1 MAESIYDIY
10 NKAIK
15 EQQQL
20 ATPTA
25 PLSVLDEIQAY
36 RNQLA
41 SIRQAEEQKK
51 VQQMSFGKRALQT
64 AGDVFGTVGK
74 GIAKG
79 VEGIADAGR
88 LLRANIT
95 DVDDIRAN
103 MKRKIAYDTTEN
115 SEYTQWLNRNTQGS
129 YLNDTWL
136 EGAIQSVGEMLPS
149 VALNAIPVA
158 GQALS
163 TASFVTSA
171 MGRGAEQALQEGA
184 TLEQATKYG
193 VVSGTVEGIIEMAS
207 GGVAGVG
214 SGWLSKAFPKVAGKV
229 STKLMTKPV
238 TRVAMSMIG
247 EGFEE
252 VASELARPY
261 MERIYKS
268 KENIDPVT
276 MENILQTFTIGAL
289 ASGIMQGGMVAV
301 TGRTNFR
308 ASLIEE
314 QIQNINEKIT
324 QETEKGTITP
334 EKSKAYAEQ
343 QEALLG
349 QLEETL
355 GATVVVKDTAQQQ
368 TTPTEVKQE
377 EEPKEILSTKSNTGE
392 VYRQGDY
399 VYKNSFRG
407 NEKTLEG
414 EVYSALKNNDNVLS
428 GEEITINGKQMIK
441 TPYVENVISIDT
453 IPLDD
458 RKNYGEIFSR
468 DDINNIV
475 NAINELSLLGYDYS
489 DALQFAYQDGKFKLF
504 DFSNVTKK
512 TIDEATK
519 NNYMYLYNFLKA
531 FGLDNYA
538 NKIGKGMRIRNLLQ
552 TYSRESVESGKAFVL
567 KENERN
573 VLKKLYRF
581 NASPNN
587 VYVTYNARTI
597 PNVAQTDIL
606 ENGYKYVYTEKPLS
620 KQFIKEWELETLFET
635 NQQQPIQPTTQTEQ
649 AQQETTTSVPQ
660 ATESIISQETKTQ
673 TLTEG
678 KKDTKQTK
686 QTKKSTTQKQTQAK
700 VEAPTEIKVVESL
713 DDKLELIQDTDGK
726 FNIRITGTDIRLTPK
741 NNNENFM
748 RGVYQQF
755 KKEGTID
762 KIIESAT
769 RRTQSQTKEQESVK
783 DDTKPKSKSSDSKT
797 TKRATS
803 KDTTRTSATV
813 EQDVTTKQET
823 KQAEEVKQE
832 TEQEQPQVKRTG
844 KEIFAEAK
852 TNKKIIYVE
861 KSRYDQTVY
870 EVINPDAVP
879 QELQPLVEKAKQY
892 NTGLMFFYEEAQNG
906 VITEGLFN
914 YKERAI
920 MINLAS
926 ETPYE
931 IILTHEIGHR
941 QVATN
946 RIKFNEMYQRFTQLS
961 TNTKAKINELFGVY
975 KDFYEEN
982 AEFFGNRQLNEE
994 ALFEEFLCN
1003 LGAGQIDLDALGIE
1017 ASELTTLKDFDTE
1030 FKAEYLG
1037 KALQMDDTKNVLE
1050 IEKKLKTMPKYS
1062 LRKQTVENPPVA
1074 ESSTRGKVMVGNIK
1088 QKSTFGDT
1096 LTWVRR
1102 AFTNSMVDVENFFKR
1117 NGVANGEALTNKA
1130 RAARNVG
1137 ANMITNGIIEVEME
1151 KGKITKITRK
1161 APALAEVFGFLNNKS
1176 DNYKEA
1182 YFDYLLHR
1190 HNISRMDLPFETK
1203 ANAEQIAI
1211 LTEARNKNEIS
1222 QKLYDTLTNSNITT
1236 SHSKVRD
1243 MIYEHEGKMT
1253 QTTLDTI
1260 LDLMGDQKPVF
1271 GKNVT
1276 AQDSEAQVK
1285 KYEQTN
1291 PEFKA
1296 QAEKVY
1302 QYNNALLDEQV
1313 KAGLITQETADYFR
1327 RTYPN
1332 YVPTHRFPKGASRS
1346 GLSVNTVQTGIN
1358 TATGSERVIIDIS
1371 EQMFNQTM
1379 KVSQAIAMND
1389 MLKELGNN
1397 ADGIDVQL
1405 YSEER
1410 ITDASQI
1417 DTEDVGKRNKFSYF
1431 DIDVDKNGKRVVKK
1445 KSILVSDGMAD
1456 SIRSALPQTN
1466 NETTSKGIKYLRKA
1480 NVSFKKLTTSLNP
1493 FFSFFRNPLR
1503 DMQNALIYTKYG
1515 IKTFAKNYGRA
1526 IREIRSNGAYYQA
1539 YLANGG
1545 EFSSFYNFE
1554 ESIKVE
1560 TKRKGVGKA
1569 LNKLEEWSNIIE
1581 QYPRLAEF
1589 ISSIEA
1595 GNSMEQ
1601 ALLDSADITVNFGR
1615 SGIITKWANG
1625 TFMPYFNARMQ
1636 GALKFTRNF
1645 EGIMTRQGQKQLAFV
1660 LAKMVLLGIG
1670 TSLLNDFM
1678 YGDDEEYKEMRVDDK
1693 SNNFLFKIGG
1703 KWIKI
1708 PRSEVTTSL
1717 ASVFNR
1723 SKEAR
1728 EGDEQAF
1735 KGFTK
1740 DVWNSFSPVQNMRTI
1755 FSPIIDA
1762 KTNTTWY
1769 GGKIEGAKFDNVR
1782 PRDRYDESTSSIAK
1796 FIGQALNVSPKKVHY
1811 VLDQYSGILGDLILP
1826 ATSQKYS
1833 TSVIGKNLT
1842 VDPTTSNKY
1851 SQRFYNAL
1859 EKAQYDKS
1867 SGDML
1872 AKGKV
1877 RYLNKAQDALRELY
1891 NAQREVNNNAEL
1903 SNKEKKE
1910 QYEILQVM
1918 INNVQKNAVESL
1930 KRFSDVLSNFA
1941 LTDDSF
1947 EEDYREATRIT
1958 FGAETAL
1965 MNYDKRIY
1973 EKAKALYEQGVPYD
1987 IYYCV
1992 YFDTKEFEGD
2002 FDYNGNYIKGS
2013 KQIMVWNYIN
2023 RLNIPKAQKILLYE
2037 ALGYTYSTKTS
2048 NATNDKNP
2056 FKAYGS

>member
-1 MAESIYDIY
+1 
-10 NKAIK
+10 
-15 EQQQL
+15 
-20 ATPTA
+20 
-25 PLSVLDEIQAY
+25 
-36 RNQLA
+36 
-41 SIRQAEEQKK
+41 
-51 VQQMSFGKRALQT
+51 
-64 AGDVFGTVGK
+64 
-74 GIAKG
+74 
-79 VEGIADAGR
+79 
-88 LLRANIT
+88 
-95 DVDDIRAN
+95 
-103 MKRKIAYDTTEN
+103 
-115 SEYTQWLNRNTQGS
+115 
-129 YLNDTWL
+129 
-136 EGAIQSVGEMLPS
+136 
-149 VALNAIPVA
+149 
-158 GQALS
+158 
-163 TASFVTSA
+163 
-171 MGRGAEQALQEGA
+171 
-184 TLEQATKYG
+184 
-193 VVSGTVEGIIEMAS
+193 
-207 GGVAGVG
+207 
-214 SGWLSKAFPKVAGKV
+214 
-229 STKLMTKPV
+229 
-238 TRVAMSMIG
+238 
-247 EGFEE
+247 
-252 VASELARPY
+252 
-261 MERIYKS
+261 
-268 KENIDPVT
+268 
-276 MENILQTFTIGAL
+276 
-289 ASGIMQGGMVAV
+289 
-301 TGRTNFR
+301 
-308 ASLIEE
+308 
-314 QIQNINEKIT
+314 
-324 QETEKGTITP
+324 
-334 EKSKAYAEQ
+334 
-343 QEALLG
+343 
-349 QLEETL
+349 
-355 GATVVVKDTAQQQ
+355 
-368 TTPTEVKQE
+368 
-377 EEPKEILSTKSNTGE
+377 
-392 VYRQGDY
+392 
-399 VYKNSFRG
+399 
-407 NEKTLEG
+407 
-414 EVYSALKNNDNVLS
+414 
-428 GEEITINGKQMIK
+428 
-441 TPYVENVISIDT
+441 
-453 IPLDD
+453 
-458 RKNYGEIFSR
+458 
-468 DDINNIV
+468 
-475 NAINELSLLGYDYS
+475 
-489 DALQFAYQDGKFKLF
+489 
-504 DFSNVTKK
+504 
-512 TIDEATK
+512 
-519 NNYMYLYNFLKA
+519 
-531 FGLDNYA
+531 
-538 NKIGKGMRIRNLLQ
+538 
-552 TYSRESVESGKAFVL
+552 
-567 KENERN
+567 
-573 VLKKLYRF
+573 
-581 NASPNN
+581 
-587 VYVTYNARTI
+587 
-597 PNVAQTDIL
+597 
-606 ENGYKYVYTEKPLS
+606 
-620 KQFIKEWELETLFET
+620 
-635 NQQQPIQPTTQTEQ
+635 
-649 AQQETTTSVPQ
+649 
-660 ATESIISQETKTQ
+660 
-673 TLTEG
+673 
-678 KKDTKQTK
+678 
-686 QTKKSTTQKQTQAK
+686 
-700 VEAPTEIKVVESL
+700 
-713 DDKLELIQDTDGK
+713 
-726 FNIRITGTDIRLTPK
+726 
-741 NNNENFM
+741 
-748 RGVYQQF
+748 
-755 KKEGTID
+755 
-762 KIIESAT
+762 
-769 RRTQSQTKEQESVK
+769 
-783 DDTKPKSKSSDSKT
+783 
-797 TKRATS
+797 
-803 KDTTRTSATV
+803 
-813 EQDVTTKQET
+813 
-823 KQAEEVKQE
+823 
-832 TEQEQPQVKRTG
+832 
-844 KEIFAEAK
+844 
-852 TNKKIIYVE
+852 
-861 KSRYDQTVY
+861 
-870 EVINPDAVP
+870 
-879 QELQPLVEKAKQY
+879 
-892 NTGLMFFYEEAQNG
+892 
-906 VITEGLFN
+906 
-914 YKERAI
+914 
-920 MINLAS
+920 
-926 ETPYE
+926 
-931 IILTHEIGHR
+931 
-941 QVATN
+941 
-946 RIKFNEMYQRFTQLS
+946 
-961 TNTKAKINELFGVY
+961 
-975 KDFYEEN
+975 
-982 AEFFGNRQLNEE
+982 
-994 ALFEEFLCN
+994 
-1003 LGAGQIDLDALGIE
+1003 
-1017 ASELTTLKDFDTE
+1017 
-1030 FKAEYLG
+1030 
-1037 KALQMDDTKNVLE
+1037 
-1050 IEKKLKTMPKYS
+1050 
-1062 LRKQTVENPPVA
+1062 
-1074 ESSTRGKVMVGNIK
+1074 
-1088 QKSTFGDT
+1088 
-1096 LTWVRR
+1096 
-1102 AFTNSMVDVENFFKR
+1102 MVDVENFFKR

-1137 ANMITNGIIEVEME
+1137 ANMITNGIIEVEIE

-1302 QYNNALLDEQV
+1302 QYNNALLEEQV
-1313 KAGLITQETADYFR
+1313 KAGLITRETADYFR

-1379 KVSQAIAMND
+1379 KVSQAFAMND

-1410 ITDASQI
+1410 VTDTSQI
-1417 DTEDVGKRNKFSYF
+1417 DTEDIGKRNKFSYF

-1466 NETTSKGIKYLRKA
+1466 NETASKGIKYLRKA

-1554 ESIKVE
+1554 ESVKVE
-1560 TKRKGVGKA
+1560 TKRKGIGKA

-1581 QYPRLAEF
+1581 QLPRLAEF

-1636 GALKFTRNF
+1636 GALKFTRSF

-1678 YGDDEEYKEMRVDDK
+1678 YGDDDEYKEMRVDDK

-1859 EKAQYDKS
+1859 EEAQYDKS

-1877 RYLNKAQDALRELY
+1877 RFLNKAQDTLRELY

-2056 FKAYGS
+2056 FKAYGR

>member
-51 VQQMSFGKRALQT
+51 VQQMGFLNRGLQSV
-64 AGDVFGTVGK
+64 GDVLGTLGK
-74 GIAKG
+74 GVAKG

-149 VALNAIPVA
+149 VALSAIPVA

-163 TASFVTSA
+163 TTSFVTSA
-171 MGRGAEQALQEGA
+171 TGRGAEQALQEGA

-238 TRVAMSMIG
+238 ARVAMSMIG

-261 MERIYKS
+261 MERINKS

-355 GATVVVKDTAQQQ
+355 GATVVVKDNSQQQAQTVENAPQTTQQVTQQEQITTETPQIETQAQQQ
-368 TTPTEVKQE
+368 TTHTEVKQE
-377 EEPKEILSTKSNTGE
+377 EVPKEILSTKSNTGE

-407 NEKTLEG
+407 NEKTLES
-414 EVYSALKNNDNVLS
+414 EVYSALKNNSNVLS
-428 GEEITINGKQMIK
+428 GEETTINGKQMIK

-453 IPLDD
+453 ISLDD

-489 DALQFAYQDGKFKLF
+489 DALQFAYHDGKFKLF
-504 DFSNVTKK
+504 DFSNVSKK
-512 TIDEATK
+512 TVVEATK
-519 NNYMYLYNFLKA
+519 NNYMYLYNFLKE

-552 TYSRESVESGKAFVL
+552 TYSRESVESGKALVL

-620 KQFIKEWELETLFET
+620 KQFIKEWELETLYET

-649 AQQETTTSVPQ
+649 AEQETTTSVPQ
-660 ATESIISQETKTQ
+660 ATESIINQETKTQ

-678 KKDTKQTK
+678 KK
-686 QTKKSTTQKQTQAK
+686 
-700 VEAPTEIKVVESL
+700 
-713 DDKLELIQDTDGK
+713 
-726 FNIRITGTDIRLTPK
+726 
-741 NNNENFM
+741 
-748 RGVYQQF
+748 
-755 KKEGTID
+755 EGTLD
-762 KIIESAT
+762 EIIENAT

-823 KQAEEVKQE
+823 RQAEEVKQE

-844 KEIFAEAK
+844 KEIFTEAK

-861 KSRYDQTVY
+861 KNRYNQTVY

-879 QELQPLVEKAKQY
+879 QELQLLVEKAKQY

-931 IILTHEIGHR
+931 ITLTHEIGHR

-1003 LGAGQIDLDALGIE
+1003 LGAGQVDLDALGIE

-1130 RAARNVG
+1130 RTARNVG

-1211 LTEARNKNEIS
+1211 LAEARNKNEIS
-1222 QKLYDTLTNSNITT
+1222 QKLYDTLTNSNVTT

-1243 MIYEHEGKMT
+1243 LIYEHEGKMT

-1276 AQDSEAQVK
+1276 AQDSEEQVK

-1358 TATGSERVIIDIS
+1358 TATGSERVIVDIS

-1379 KVSQAIAMND
+1379 KVSQAIAMNN
-1389 MLKELGNN
+1389 MLKELGKN

-1431 DIDVDKNGKRVVKK
+1431 DIVVDKNDQKVVKK

-1456 SIRSALPQTN
+1456 SIRSALPQIN

-1480 NVSFKKLTTSLNP
+1480 NTTFKKLTTSLNP

-1515 IKTFAKNYGRA
+1515 IETFAKNYGRA

-1636 GALKFTRNF
+1636 GALKFTRSF

-1678 YGDDEEYKEMRVDDK
+1678 YGDDDEYKEMRVDDK

-1703 KWIKI
+1703 KWVKI

-1723 SKEAR
+1723 SKEAQ

-1769 GGKIEGAKFDNVR
+1769 GGKIEGAKFDNIR

-1859 EKAQYDKS
+1859 EEAQYEKS

-1910 QYEILQVM
+1910 QYEVLQVM

-1965 MNYDKRIY
+1965 MNYDKRVY

>member
-1 MAESIYDIY
+1 MRTAEDIYDIY

-79 VEGIADAGR
+79 FEGILDAGAT
-88 LLRANIT
+88 LSANFSKDEEEKANLTRA
-95 DVDDIRAN
+95 IR
-103 MKRKIAYDTTEN
+103 KDQVGQSKIVQGMDSY
-115 SEYTQWLNRNTQGS
+115 LQGS

-149 VALNAIPVA
+149 VALNTIPVA

-184 TLEQATKYG
+184 TLEQATRYG

-238 TRVAMSMIG
+238 ARVAMSMIG

-252 VASELARPY
+252 VASEFARPY

-268 KENIDPVT
+268 KENIEPVT
-276 MENILQTFTIGAL
+276 MENILQSFTIGAL

-355 GATVVVKDTAQQQ
+355 GATVVVKDNSQQQ
-368 TTPTEVKQE
+368 AQT
-377 EEPKEILSTKSNTGE
+377 
-392 VYRQGDY
+392 
-399 VYKNSFRG
+399 
-407 NEKTLEG
+407 
-414 EVYSALKNNDNVLS
+414 
-428 GEEITINGKQMIK
+428 
-441 TPYVENVISIDT
+441 VENA
-453 IPLDD
+453 P
-458 RKNYGEIFSR
+458 
-468 DDINNIV
+468 
-475 NAINELSLLGYDYS
+475 
-489 DALQFAYQDGKFKLF
+489 Q
-504 DFSNVTKK
+504 
-512 TIDEATK
+512 
-519 NNYMYLYNFLKA
+519 
-531 FGLDNYA
+531 
-538 NKIGKGMRIRNLLQ
+538 
-552 TYSRESVESGKAFVL
+552 
-567 KENERN
+567 
-573 VLKKLYRF
+573 
-581 NASPNN
+581 
-587 VYVTYNARTI
+587 
-597 PNVAQTDIL
+597 
-606 ENGYKYVYTEKPLS
+606 
-620 KQFIKEWELETLFET
+620 
-635 NQQQPIQPTTQTEQ
+635 TTQQVTQQEQITTETQQIETQ

-660 ATESIISQETKTQ
+660 ATESIINQETKTQ

-726 FNIRITGTDIRLTPK
+726 FNIRITGTDIRIAPK
-741 NNNENFM
+741 NNGENFM

-755 KKEGTID
+755 KKEGVLD
-762 KIIESAT
+762 EIIENAT
-769 RRTQSQTKEQESVK
+769 RRTQSKTKEQESVK

-861 KSRYDQTVY
+861 KNRYNQTVY
-870 EVINPDAVP
+870 EVINPAAVP

-961 TNTKAKINELFGVY
+961 TKTKAKINELFGVY

-1003 LGAGQIDLDALGIE
+1003 LGAGQVDLDALGIE
-1017 ASELTTLKDFDTE
+1017 ASELTTLKDFGTE

-1037 KALQMDDTKNVLE
+1037 EALQMDDTKNVLE

-1130 RAARNVG
+1130 RTARNVG

-1332 YVPTHRFPKGASRS
+1332 YVPTHRFPKGTSRS

-1358 TATGSERVIIDIS
+1358 TATGSERVIVDIS

-1379 KVSQAIAMND
+1379 KVSQAIAMNN

-1410 ITDASQI
+1410 ITDVSQI

-1554 ESIKVE
+1554 ESVKVE

-1581 QYPRLAEF
+1581 QIPRLAEF

-1595 GNSMEQ
+1595 GNSIEQ

-1636 GALKFTRNF
+1636 GALKFTRSF

-1703 KWIKI
+1703 KWVKI

-1717 ASVFNR
+1717 ASAFNR
-1723 SKEAR
+1723 SKETR

-1833 TSVIGKNLT
+1833 TSIIGKNLT

-1859 EKAQYDKS
+1859 EEAQYDKS

-1910 QYEILQVM
+1910 QYEVLQVM

>member
-1 MAESIYDIY
+1 MAENIYDIY

-51 VQQMSFGKRALQT
+51 VQQMGFLNRSLQSV
-64 AGDVFGTVGK
+64 GDVLGTLGK
-74 GIAKG
+74 GVAKG
-79 VEGIADAGR
+79 FEGILDAGAA
-88 LLRANIT
+88 LSANFSKDEEEKANLTRA
-95 DVDDIRAN
+95 IR
-103 MKRKIAYDTTEN
+103 KDQVGQSKIVQGMDSY
-115 SEYTQWLNRNTQGS
+115 LQGS

-171 MGRGAEQALQEGA
+171 IGRGAEQALQEGA

-355 GATVVVKDTAQQQ
+355 GATVVVKGNSQQQ
-368 TTPTEVKQE
+368 AQT
-377 EEPKEILSTKSNTGE
+377 
-392 VYRQGDY
+392 
-399 VYKNSFRG
+399 
-407 NEKTLEG
+407 
-414 EVYSALKNNDNVLS
+414 
-428 GEEITINGKQMIK
+428 
-441 TPYVENVISIDT
+441 VENA
-453 IPLDD
+453 P
-458 RKNYGEIFSR
+458 
-468 DDINNIV
+468 
-475 NAINELSLLGYDYS
+475 
-489 DALQFAYQDGKFKLF
+489 Q
-504 DFSNVTKK
+504 
-512 TIDEATK
+512 
-519 NNYMYLYNFLKA
+519 
-531 FGLDNYA
+531 
-538 NKIGKGMRIRNLLQ
+538 
-552 TYSRESVESGKAFVL
+552 
-567 KENERN
+567 
-573 VLKKLYRF
+573 
-581 NASPNN
+581 
-587 VYVTYNARTI
+587 
-597 PNVAQTDIL
+597 
-606 ENGYKYVYTEKPLS
+606 
-620 KQFIKEWELETLFET
+620 
-635 NQQQPIQPTTQTEQ
+635 TTQQVTQQEQITTETPQIETQ

-660 ATESIISQETKTQ
+660 ATESIINQETKTQ

-686 QTKKSTTQKQTQAK
+686 QTKKFTTQKQTQTK

-741 NNNENFM
+741 NNGENFM

-755 KKEGTID
+755 KKEGTLD

-803 KDTTRTSATV
+803 KDTTRTSAAV

-861 KSRYDQTVY
+861 KSRYNQTVY
-870 EVINPDAVP
+870 EVINPAAVP

-892 NTGLMFFYEEAQNG
+892 NTGLMFFYEEAQDG
-906 VITEGLFN
+906 IITEGLFN

-931 IILTHEIGHR
+931 ITLTHEIGHR

-1062 LRKQTVENPPVA
+1062 LHKQTVENPPVA

-1222 QKLYDTLTNSNITT
+1222 QKLYDTLTNSNVTT

-1276 AQDSEAQVK
+1276 AQDSEEQVK

-1313 KAGLITQETADYFR
+1313 KSGLITRETADYFR

-1332 YVPTHRFPKGASRS
+1332 YVPTHRFPKGTKGTSRS

-1371 EQMFNQTM
+1371 EQMFNQTL

-1445 KSILVSDGMAD
+1445 KSILVSNGMAD

-1466 NETTSKGIKYLRKA
+1466 NETTSKGVKYLRKA

-1493 FFSFFRNPLR
+1493 FFSLFRNPLR

-1515 IKTFAKNYGRA
+1515 IKTFAKNYGKA

-1569 LNKLEEWSNIIE
+1569 LNKLEKWSNIIE

-1636 GALKFTRNF
+1636 GALKFTRSF

-1678 YGDDEEYKEMRVDDK
+1678 YGDDDEYKEMRVDDK

-1703 KWIKI
+1703 KWVKI

-1796 FIGQALNVSPKKVHY
+1796 FIGQAINLSPKKVHY

-1859 EKAQYDKS
+1859 EEAQYDKS

-1877 RYLNKAQDALRELY
+1877 RYLNKAQDTLRELY

-1910 QYEILQVM
+1910 QYEVLQVM

-2048 NATNDKNP
+2048 DAPNDKNP
-2056 FKAYGS
+2056 FKAYGG

>member
-51 VQQMSFGKRALQT
+51 VQQMSFLNRSLQT
-64 AGDVFGTVGK
+64 AGDVLGTLGK

-103 MKRKIAYDTTEN
+103 MERKIAYDTIEN

-252 VASELARPY
+252 VASEFARPY

-276 MENILQTFTIGAL
+276 MENILQSFAIGAL

-314 QIQNINEKIT
+314 QIQNLNEKIT

-355 GATVVVKDTAQQQ
+355 GATVVVKDNSQQQ
-368 TTPTEVKQE
+368 AQT
-377 EEPKEILSTKSNTGE
+377 
-392 VYRQGDY
+392 
-399 VYKNSFRG
+399 
-407 NEKTLEG
+407 
-414 EVYSALKNNDNVLS
+414 
-428 GEEITINGKQMIK
+428 
-441 TPYVENVISIDT
+441 VENA
-453 IPLDD
+453 P
-458 RKNYGEIFSR
+458 
-468 DDINNIV
+468 
-475 NAINELSLLGYDYS
+475 
-489 DALQFAYQDGKFKLF
+489 Q
-504 DFSNVTKK
+504 
-512 TIDEATK
+512 
-519 NNYMYLYNFLKA
+519 
-531 FGLDNYA
+531 
-538 NKIGKGMRIRNLLQ
+538 
-552 TYSRESVESGKAFVL
+552 
-567 KENERN
+567 
-573 VLKKLYRF
+573 
-581 NASPNN
+581 
-587 VYVTYNARTI
+587 
-597 PNVAQTDIL
+597 
-606 ENGYKYVYTEKPLS
+606 
-620 KQFIKEWELETLFET
+620 
-635 NQQQPIQPTTQTEQ
+635 TTQQVTQQEQITTETPQIETQ

-660 ATESIISQETKTQ
+660 ATESIINQETKTQ

-686 QTKKSTTQKQTQAK
+686 QTKKSTTQKQTQVK

-726 FNIRITGTDIRLTPK
+726 FNIRITGTDIRLAPK
-741 NNNENFM
+741 NNSENFM

-755 KKEGTID
+755 KKEGVLD
-762 KIIESAT
+762 DIIENAT
-769 RRTQSQTKEQESVK
+769 RRAQSQTKEQESVK

-844 KEIFAEAK
+844 KEIFSEAK

-861 KSRYDQTVY
+861 KNRYDQTVY

-931 IILTHEIGHR
+931 ITLTHEIGHR

-961 TNTKAKINELFGVY
+961 TKTKAKINELFGVY

-1003 LGAGQIDLDALGIE
+1003 LGAGQVDLDALGIE

-1074 ESSTRGKVMVGNIK
+1074 ESSTRGKVMVGSIK

-1130 RAARNVG
+1130 RTARNVG

-1176 DNYKEA
+1176 DNYKAA

-1313 KAGLITQETADYFR
+1313 KAGLITRETADYFR

-1410 ITDASQI
+1410 ITDVSQI

-1554 ESIKVE
+1554 ESVKVE
-1560 TKRKGVGKA
+1560 TKRKGIGKA
-1569 LNKLEEWSNIIE
+1569 LNKLEEWSNMIE
-1581 QYPRLAEF
+1581 QLPRLAEF

-1595 GNSMEQ
+1595 GNSIEQ

-1636 GALKFTRNF
+1636 GALKFTRSF

-1678 YGDDEEYKEMRVDDK
+1678 YGDDDEYKEMRVDDK

-1703 KWIKI
+1703 KWVKI

-1717 ASVFNR
+1717 ASAFNR
-1723 SKEAR
+1723 SKEAQ

-1833 TSVIGKNLT
+1833 TSVIVKNLT

-1859 EKAQYDKS
+1859 EEAQYDKS
-1867 SGDML
+1867 SGDMV

-1877 RYLNKAQDALRELY
+1877 RFLNKAQDALRELY

-1910 QYEILQVM
+1910 QYEVLQVM

>member
-1 MAESIYDIY
+1 MAENIYDIY

-79 VEGIADAGR
+79 FEGILDASAA
-88 LLRANIT
+88 LSANFSEDEEEKANLTRA
-95 DVDDIRAN
+95 IR
-103 MKRKIAYDTTEN
+103 KDQVGQSKIVQGMDSY
-115 SEYTQWLNRNTQGS
+115 LQGS

-252 VASELARPY
+252 VASEFARPY

-268 KENIDPVT
+268 KENIEPVT

-355 GATVVVKDTAQQQ
+355 GATVVVKDNSQQQ
-368 TTPTEVKQE
+368 AQT
-377 EEPKEILSTKSNTGE
+377 
-392 VYRQGDY
+392 
-399 VYKNSFRG
+399 
-407 NEKTLEG
+407 
-414 EVYSALKNNDNVLS
+414 
-428 GEEITINGKQMIK
+428 
-441 TPYVENVISIDT
+441 VENA
-453 IPLDD
+453 P
-458 RKNYGEIFSR
+458 
-468 DDINNIV
+468 
-475 NAINELSLLGYDYS
+475 
-489 DALQFAYQDGKFKLF
+489 Q
-504 DFSNVTKK
+504 
-512 TIDEATK
+512 
-519 NNYMYLYNFLKA
+519 
-531 FGLDNYA
+531 
-538 NKIGKGMRIRNLLQ
+538 
-552 TYSRESVESGKAFVL
+552 
-567 KENERN
+567 
-573 VLKKLYRF
+573 
-581 NASPNN
+581 
-587 VYVTYNARTI
+587 
-597 PNVAQTDIL
+597 
-606 ENGYKYVYTEKPLS
+606 
-620 KQFIKEWELETLFET
+620 
-635 NQQQPIQPTTQTEQ
+635 TTQQVTQQEQITTETPQIETQ

-660 ATESIISQETKTQ
+660 ATESIINQETKTQ

-678 KKDTKQTK
+678 KRDTKQTK
-686 QTKKSTTQKQTQAK
+686 QTKKPTTQRRTQAK

-741 NNNENFM
+741 NNDENFM
-748 RGVYQQF
+748 RNVYQQF

-803 KDTTRTSATV
+803 KDTTRTSAAV
-813 EQDVTTKQET
+813 EQDVTTKQETEQET

-861 KSRYDQTVY
+861 KSRYNQTVY
-870 EVINPDAVP
+870 EVVNPDAVP

-931 IILTHEIGHR
+931 ITLTHEIGHR

-961 TNTKAKINELFGVY
+961 TKTKAKINELFGVY

-1003 LGAGQIDLDALGIE
+1003 LGAGQVDLDALGIE

-1130 RAARNVG
+1130 RTARNVG

-1176 DNYKEA
+1176 DNYKAA

-1222 QKLYDTLTNSNITT
+1222 QKLYDTLTNSNVTT

-1276 AQDSEAQVK
+1276 AQDSEEQVK

-1313 KAGLITQETADYFR
+1313 KAGLITRETADYFR

-1332 YVPTHRFPKGASRS
+1332 YVPTHRFPKGTSRS

-1560 TKRKGVGKA
+1560 TKRKGIGKA

-1636 GALKFTRNF
+1636 GALKFTRSF

-1678 YGDDEEYKEMRVDDK
+1678 YGDDDEYKEMRVDDK

-1769 GGKIEGAKFDNVR
+1769 GGKIEGAKFDNIR

-1796 FIGQALNVSPKKVHY
+1796 FIGQAINVSPKKVHY

-1859 EKAQYDKS
+1859 EEAQYDKS
-1867 SGDML
+1867 RGDML

>member
-1 MAESIYDIY
+1 MAENIYDIY

-51 VQQMSFGKRALQT
+51 VQQMGFLNRSLQSV
-64 AGDVFGTVGK
+64 GDVLGTLGK

-79 VEGIADAGR
+79 FEGTLDAGAA
-88 LLRANIT
+88 LSANLSKDEEEKANLTRA
-95 DVDDIRAN
+95 IR
-103 MKRKIAYDTTEN
+103 KDQVGQSKIVQGMDSY
-115 SEYTQWLNRNTQGS
+115 LQGS

-193 VVSGTVEGIIEMAS
+193 VVSGSVEGIIEMAS

-355 GATVVVKDTAQQQ
+355 GATVVVKDNSQQQ
-368 TTPTEVKQE
+368 AQT
-377 EEPKEILSTKSNTGE
+377 
-392 VYRQGDY
+392 
-399 VYKNSFRG
+399 
-407 NEKTLEG
+407 
-414 EVYSALKNNDNVLS
+414 
-428 GEEITINGKQMIK
+428 
-441 TPYVENVISIDT
+441 VENA
-453 IPLDD
+453 P
-458 RKNYGEIFSR
+458 
-468 DDINNIV
+468 
-475 NAINELSLLGYDYS
+475 
-489 DALQFAYQDGKFKLF
+489 Q
-504 DFSNVTKK
+504 
-512 TIDEATK
+512 
-519 NNYMYLYNFLKA
+519 
-531 FGLDNYA
+531 
-538 NKIGKGMRIRNLLQ
+538 
-552 TYSRESVESGKAFVL
+552 
-567 KENERN
+567 
-573 VLKKLYRF
+573 
-581 NASPNN
+581 
-587 VYVTYNARTI
+587 
-597 PNVAQTDIL
+597 
-606 ENGYKYVYTEKPLS
+606 
-620 KQFIKEWELETLFET
+620 
-635 NQQQPIQPTTQTEQ
+635 TTQQVTQQEQITTETPQIETQ

-660 ATESIISQETKTQ
+660 ATESIINQETKTQ

-678 KKDTKQTK
+678 KRDTKQTKQTK

-726 FNIRITGTDIRLTPK
+726 FNIRITGTNIRLTPK
-741 NNNENFM
+741 NNSENFM

-852 TNKKIIYVE
+852 ANKKIIYVE
-861 KSRYDQTVY
+861 KNRYNQTVY

-931 IILTHEIGHR
+931 ITLTHEIGHR

-1003 LGAGQIDLDALGIE
+1003 LGAGQVDLDALGIE

-1130 RAARNVG
+1130 RTARNVG

-1222 QKLYDTLTNSNITT
+1222 QKLYDTLTNSNVTT

-1243 MIYEHEGKMT
+1243 MIYEHDGKMT

-1276 AQDSEAQVK
+1276 AQDSEEQVK

-1313 KAGLITQETADYFR
+1313 KAGLITRETADYFR

-1332 YVPTHRFPKGASRS
+1332 YVPTHRFPKGTSRS

-1560 TKRKGVGKA
+1560 TKRKGIGKA

-1636 GALKFTRNF
+1636 GALKFTRSF

-1678 YGDDEEYKEMRVDDK
+1678 YGDDDEYKEMRVDDK

-1703 KWIKI
+1703 KWVKI

-1859 EKAQYDKS
+1859 EEAQYDKS

>member
-1 MAESIYDIY
+1 MRTAEDIYDIY

-51 VQQMSFGKRALQT
+51 VQQMSFLNRSLQSV
-64 AGDVFGTVGK
+64 GDVLGTLGK

-79 VEGIADAGR
+79 FEGILDAGAT
-88 LLRANIT
+88 LSANFSKDEEEKANLTRA
-95 DVDDIRAN
+95 IR
-103 MKRKIAYDTTEN
+103 KDQVGQSKIVQGMDSY
-115 SEYTQWLNRNTQGS
+115 LQGS

-238 TRVAMSMIG
+238 ARVAMSMIG

-252 VASELARPY
+252 VASELVRPY

-268 KENIDPVT
+268 KENIEPVT
-276 MENILQTFTIGAL
+276 MENILQSFTIGAL

-355 GATVVVKDTAQQQ
+355 GATVVVKDNSQQQ
-368 TTPTEVKQE
+368 AQT
-377 EEPKEILSTKSNTGE
+377 
-392 VYRQGDY
+392 
-399 VYKNSFRG
+399 
-407 NEKTLEG
+407 
-414 EVYSALKNNDNVLS
+414 
-428 GEEITINGKQMIK
+428 
-441 TPYVENVISIDT
+441 VENA
-453 IPLDD
+453 P
-458 RKNYGEIFSR
+458 
-468 DDINNIV
+468 
-475 NAINELSLLGYDYS
+475 
-489 DALQFAYQDGKFKLF
+489 Q
-504 DFSNVTKK
+504 
-512 TIDEATK
+512 
-519 NNYMYLYNFLKA
+519 
-531 FGLDNYA
+531 
-538 NKIGKGMRIRNLLQ
+538 
-552 TYSRESVESGKAFVL
+552 
-567 KENERN
+567 
-573 VLKKLYRF
+573 
-581 NASPNN
+581 
-587 VYVTYNARTI
+587 
-597 PNVAQTDIL
+597 
-606 ENGYKYVYTEKPLS
+606 
-620 KQFIKEWELETLFET
+620 
-635 NQQQPIQPTTQTEQ
+635 TTQQVTQQEQITTETPQIETQ

-660 ATESIISQETKTQ
+660 ATESIINQETKTQ

-726 FNIRITGTDIRLTPK
+726 FNIRITGTDIRIAPK
-741 NNNENFM
+741 NNGENFM

-755 KKEGTID
+755 KKEGVLD
-762 KIIESAT
+762 EIIENAT

-823 KQAEEVKQE
+823 EQETKQAEEVKQE

-844 KEIFAEAK
+844 KEIFTEAK

-861 KSRYDQTVY
+861 KNRYNQTVY

-906 VITEGLFN
+906 VVTEGLFN

-931 IILTHEIGHR
+931 ITLTHEIGHR

-961 TNTKAKINELFGVY
+961 TKTKAKINELFGVY

-1003 LGAGQIDLDALGIE
+1003 LGAGQVDLDALGIE
-1017 ASELTTLKDFDTE
+1017 ASELTTLKDFGTE

-1130 RAARNVG
+1130 RTARNVG

-1276 AQDSEAQVK
+1276 AQDSEEQVK

-1332 YVPTHRFPKGASRS
+1332 YVPTHRFPKGTSRS

-1358 TATGSERVIIDIS
+1358 TATGSERVIVDIS

-1379 KVSQAIAMND
+1379 KVSQAIAMNN

-1410 ITDASQI
+1410 ITDVSQI

-1431 DIDVDKNGKRVVKK
+1431 DIVVDKNGKRVVKK

-1554 ESIKVE
+1554 ESVKVE

-1581 QYPRLAEF
+1581 QIPRLAEF

-1636 GALKFTRNF
+1636 GALKFIRNF

-1678 YGDDEEYKEMRVDDK
+1678 YGDDDEYKEMRVDDK

-1703 KWIKI
+1703 KWVKI

-1717 ASVFNR
+1717 ASAFNR

-1769 GGKIEGAKFDNVR
+1769 GGKIEGAKFDNIR

-1833 TSVIGKNLT
+1833 TSIIGKNLT

-1859 EKAQYDKS
+1859 EEAQYEKS

-1877 RYLNKAQDALRELY
+1877 RFLNKAQDALRELY

-1910 QYEILQVM
+1910 QYEVLQVM

-2023 RLNIPKAQKILLYE
+2023 RLNIPKEQKILLYE
-2037 ALGYTYSTKTS
+2037 ALGYTYSTNTS
-2048 NATNDKNP
+2048 NATNNKNP

>member
-1 MAESIYDIY
+1 MRTAEDIYDIY

-51 VQQMSFGKRALQT
+51 VQQMGFLNRSLQT
-64 AGDVFGTVGK
+64 VGDVLGTLGK
-74 GIAKG
+74 GVAKG
-79 VEGIADAGR
+79 FEGILDAGAT
-88 LLRANIT
+88 LSANFSKDEEEKANLTRA
-95 DVDDIRAN
+95 IR
-103 MKRKIAYDTTEN
+103 KDQVGQSKIVQGMDSY
-115 SEYTQWLNRNTQGS
+115 LQGS

-238 TRVAMSMIG
+238 ARAAMSMIG

-252 VASELARPY
+252 VASEFARPY

-276 MENILQTFTIGAL
+276 MENILQSFTIGAL

-355 GATVVVKDTAQQQ
+355 GATVVVKDNSQQQ
-368 TTPTEVKQE
+368 AQT
-377 EEPKEILSTKSNTGE
+377 
-392 VYRQGDY
+392 
-399 VYKNSFRG
+399 
-407 NEKTLEG
+407 
-414 EVYSALKNNDNVLS
+414 
-428 GEEITINGKQMIK
+428 
-441 TPYVENVISIDT
+441 VENA
-453 IPLDD
+453 P
-458 RKNYGEIFSR
+458 
-468 DDINNIV
+468 
-475 NAINELSLLGYDYS
+475 
-489 DALQFAYQDGKFKLF
+489 Q
-504 DFSNVTKK
+504 
-512 TIDEATK
+512 
-519 NNYMYLYNFLKA
+519 
-531 FGLDNYA
+531 
-538 NKIGKGMRIRNLLQ
+538 
-552 TYSRESVESGKAFVL
+552 
-567 KENERN
+567 
-573 VLKKLYRF
+573 
-581 NASPNN
+581 
-587 VYVTYNARTI
+587 
-597 PNVAQTDIL
+597 
-606 ENGYKYVYTEKPLS
+606 
-620 KQFIKEWELETLFET
+620 
-635 NQQQPIQPTTQTEQ
+635 TTQQVTQQEQITTETPQIETQ

-660 ATESIISQETKTQ
+660 ATESIINQETKTQ

-678 KKDTKQTK
+678 KKDTKQTKQTK

-726 FNIRITGTDIRLTPK
+726 FNIRITGTNIRIAPK
-741 NNNENFM
+741 NNDENFM

-755 KKEGTID
+755 KKEGVLD
-762 KIIESAT
+762 DIIENAT
-769 RRTQSQTKEQESVK
+769 KRTQSQTKEQESVK

-803 KDTTRTSATV
+803 KDTTRTSAAV

-823 KQAEEVKQE
+823 RQAEEVKQE

-844 KEIFAEAK
+844 KEIFTEAQ

-861 KSRYDQTVY
+861 KNRYNQTVY
-870 EVINPDAVP
+870 EVINPDTVP

-931 IILTHEIGHR
+931 ITLTHEIGHL

-961 TNTKAKINELFGVY
+961 TKTKAKINELFGVY

-1003 LGAGQIDLDALGIE
+1003 LGAGQVDLDALGIE

-1176 DNYKEA
+1176 DNYKAA

-1203 ANAEQIAI
+1203 ANAEQISI

-1431 DIDVDKNGKRVVKK
+1431 DIDVDKNGKGVVKK
-1445 KSILVSDGMAD
+1445 RSILVSDGMAD
-1456 SIRSALPQTN
+1456 SIRSALPQIN

-1515 IKTFAKNYGRA
+1515 IETFAKNYGRA

-1560 TKRKGVGKA
+1560 TKRKGIGKA

-1625 TFMPYFNARMQ
+1625 TFMPYFNAHMQ
-1636 GALKFTRNF
+1636 GALKFTRSF

-1678 YGDDEEYKEMRVDDK
+1678 YGDDDEYKEMRVDDK

-1703 KWIKI
+1703 RWVKI

-1859 EKAQYDKS
+1859 EEAQYEKS
-1867 SGDML
+1867 SGDMV

-1877 RYLNKAQDALRELY
+1877 RFLNKAQDTLRELY

>member
-1 MAESIYDIY
+1 MGFL
-10 NKAIK
+10 N
-15 EQQQL
+15 
-20 ATPTA
+20 
-25 PLSVLDEIQAY
+25 LS
-36 RNQLA
+36 
-41 SIRQAEEQKK
+41 
-51 VQQMSFGKRALQT
+51 LQSV
-64 AGDVFGTVGK
+64 GDVLGTLGK
-74 GIAKG
+74 GVAKG

-214 SGWLSKAFPKVAGKV
+214 SGWLSKVFPKVAGKV

-238 TRVAMSMIG
+238 ARVAMSMIG

-343 QEALLG
+343 QEVLLG

-355 GATVVVKDTAQQQ
+355 GATVVVKDNSQQQAQTVENAPQTTQQVTQQEQITTETPQIETQAQQQ

-377 EEPKEILSTKSNTGE
+377 EAPKEILSTKSNTGE

-407 NEKTLEG
+407 NEKTLES

-453 IPLDD
+453 ISLDD
-458 RKNYGEIFSR
+458 RENYGEMFSR

-519 NNYMYLYNFLKA
+519 NNYMYLYNFLRA

-573 VLKKLYRF
+573 ILKKLYRF

-635 NQQQPIQPTTQTEQ
+635 NQQQPIQPPTQTEQ

-660 ATESIISQETKTQ
+660 ATESIINQETKTQ

-678 KKDTKQTK
+678 K
-686 QTKKSTTQKQTQAK
+686 
-700 VEAPTEIKVVESL
+700 
-713 DDKLELIQDTDGK
+713 
-726 FNIRITGTDIRLTPK
+726 
-741 NNNENFM
+741 
-748 RGVYQQF
+748 
-755 KKEGTID
+755 
-762 KIIESAT
+762 
-769 RRTQSQTKEQESVK
+769 ESVK
-783 DDTKPKSKSSDSKT
+783 DDTKPKSKSGDSKT

-803 KDTTRTSATV
+803 KDTTRTSAAV
-813 EQDVTTKQET
+813 EQDVTTKQETEQET

-861 KSRYDQTVY
+861 KNRYNQTVY

-931 IILTHEIGHR
+931 ITLTHEIGHR

-1003 LGAGQIDLDALGIE
+1003 LGAGQVDLDALGIE

-1037 KALQMDDTKNVLE
+1037 EALQMDDTKNVLE

-1117 NGVANGEALTNKA
+1117 NGVAKGEALTNKA
-1130 RAARNVG
+1130 RTARNVG

-1176 DNYKEA
+1176 DTYKEA

-1222 QKLYDTLTNSNITT
+1222 QKLYDTLTNSNVTT

-1313 KAGLITQETADYFR
+1313 KAGLITRETADYFR

-1332 YVPTHRFPKGASRS
+1332 YVPTHRFPKGTSRS

-1410 ITDASQI
+1410 ITDVSQI

-1431 DIDVDKNGKRVVKK
+1431 DIVVDKNGKRVVKK

-1515 IKTFAKNYGRA
+1515 IETFAKNYGRA

-1560 TKRKGVGKA
+1560 TKRKGIGKA

-1636 GALKFTRNF
+1636 GALKFTRSF

-1678 YGDDEEYKEMRVDDK
+1678 YGDDDEYKEMRVDDK

-1859 EKAQYDKS
+1859 EEAQYEKS

-1910 QYEILQVM
+1910 QYEVLQVM

>member
-51 VQQMSFGKRALQT
+51 VQQMGFLNRSLQSV
-64 AGDVFGTVGK
+64 GDVLGTLGK

-88 LLRANIT
+88 LLKANIT

-355 GATVVVKDTAQQQ
+355 GATVVVKDNSQQQ
-368 TTPTEVKQE
+368 AQT
-377 EEPKEILSTKSNTGE
+377 
-392 VYRQGDY
+392 
-399 VYKNSFRG
+399 
-407 NEKTLEG
+407 
-414 EVYSALKNNDNVLS
+414 
-428 GEEITINGKQMIK
+428 
-441 TPYVENVISIDT
+441 VENA
-453 IPLDD
+453 P
-458 RKNYGEIFSR
+458 
-468 DDINNIV
+468 
-475 NAINELSLLGYDYS
+475 
-489 DALQFAYQDGKFKLF
+489 Q
-504 DFSNVTKK
+504 
-512 TIDEATK
+512 
-519 NNYMYLYNFLKA
+519 
-531 FGLDNYA
+531 
-538 NKIGKGMRIRNLLQ
+538 
-552 TYSRESVESGKAFVL
+552 
-567 KENERN
+567 
-573 VLKKLYRF
+573 
-581 NASPNN
+581 
-587 VYVTYNARTI
+587 
-597 PNVAQTDIL
+597 
-606 ENGYKYVYTEKPLS
+606 
-620 KQFIKEWELETLFET
+620 
-635 NQQQPIQPTTQTEQ
+635 TTQQVTQQEQITTETPQIETQ

-660 ATESIISQETKTQ
+660 ATESIINQETKTQ

-678 KKDTKQTK
+678 KRDTKQTKQTK

-741 NNNENFM
+741 NNGENFM

-769 RRTQSQTKEQESVK
+769 RRTQSKTKEQESVK

-861 KSRYDQTVY
+861 KSRYNQTVY
-870 EVINPDAVP
+870 EVINPAAVP

-892 NTGLMFFYEEAQNG
+892 NTGLMFFYEEAQDG
-906 VITEGLFN
+906 IITEGLFN
-914 YKERAI
+914 HKERAI

-931 IILTHEIGHR
+931 ITLTHEIGHR

-1003 LGAGQIDLDALGIE
+1003 LGAGQVDLDALGVE
-1017 ASELTTLKDFDTE
+1017 ASELTTLKDFGTE

-1062 LRKQTVENPPVA
+1062 LRKQTVEDPPVA
-1074 ESSTRGKVMVGNIK
+1074 ESFTRGKVMVGNIK

-1151 KGKITKITRK
+1151 KGKITKIIRK

-1176 DNYKEA
+1176 NNYKEA

-1222 QKLYDTLTNSNITT
+1222 QKLYDTLTNSNVTT

-1313 KAGLITQETADYFR
+1313 KAGLITRETADYFR

-1332 YVPTHRFPKGASRS
+1332 YVPTHRFPKGISRS

-1493 FFSFFRNPLR
+1493 FFSLFRNPLR

-1569 LNKLEEWSNIIE
+1569 LNKLEKWSNIIE

-1636 GALKFTRNF
+1636 GALKFTRSF

-1678 YGDDEEYKEMRVDDK
+1678 YGDDDEYKEMRVDDK

-1910 QYEILQVM
+1910 QYEVLQVM

-2056 FKAYGS
+2056 FKAYGG

>member
-51 VQQMSFGKRALQT
+51 VQQMGFGKRALQT

-103 MKRKIAYDTTEN
+103 MERKIAYDTIEN

-214 SGWLSKAFPKVAGKV
+214 SGWLSKAFPKVASKV

-238 TRVAMSMIG
+238 ARVAMSMIG

-355 GATVVVKDTAQQQ
+355 GATVVVKDNSQQQ
-368 TTPTEVKQE
+368 AQT
-377 EEPKEILSTKSNTGE
+377 
-392 VYRQGDY
+392 
-399 VYKNSFRG
+399 
-407 NEKTLEG
+407 
-414 EVYSALKNNDNVLS
+414 
-428 GEEITINGKQMIK
+428 
-441 TPYVENVISIDT
+441 VENA
-453 IPLDD
+453 P
-458 RKNYGEIFSR
+458 
-468 DDINNIV
+468 
-475 NAINELSLLGYDYS
+475 
-489 DALQFAYQDGKFKLF
+489 Q
-504 DFSNVTKK
+504 
-512 TIDEATK
+512 
-519 NNYMYLYNFLKA
+519 
-531 FGLDNYA
+531 
-538 NKIGKGMRIRNLLQ
+538 
-552 TYSRESVESGKAFVL
+552 
-567 KENERN
+567 
-573 VLKKLYRF
+573 
-581 NASPNN
+581 
-587 VYVTYNARTI
+587 
-597 PNVAQTDIL
+597 
-606 ENGYKYVYTEKPLS
+606 
-620 KQFIKEWELETLFET
+620 
-635 NQQQPIQPTTQTEQ
+635 TTQQATQQEQITTETPQIETQ

-660 ATESIISQETKTQ
+660 ATESIINQETKTQ

-686 QTKKSTTQKQTQAK
+686 QTKQTKKPTTQKQTQTK

-741 NNNENFM
+741 NNGENFM

-832 TEQEQPQVKRTG
+832 TEQEQPKVKRTG

-861 KSRYDQTVY
+861 KSRYNQTVY
-870 EVINPDAVP
+870 EVINPAAVP

-931 IILTHEIGHR
+931 ITLTHEIGHR

-1003 LGAGQIDLDALGIE
+1003 LGAGQVDLDALGIE
-1017 ASELTTLKDFDTE
+1017 ASELTTLKDFGTE

-1130 RAARNVG
+1130 RTARNVG

-1222 QKLYDTLTNSNITT
+1222 QKLYDTLTNSNVTT

-1313 KAGLITQETADYFR
+1313 KAGLITRETADYFR

-1332 YVPTHRFPKGASRS
+1332 YVPTHRFPKGAKGTSRS

-1445 KSILVSDGMAD
+1445 KSILVSNGMAD

-1493 FFSFFRNPLR
+1493 FFSLFRNPLR

-1560 TKRKGVGKA
+1560 TKRKGIGKA

-1636 GALKFTRNF
+1636 GALKFTRSF

-1678 YGDDEEYKEMRVDDK
+1678 YGDDDEYKEMRVDDK

-1703 KWIKI
+1703 KWVKI

-1796 FIGQALNVSPKKVHY
+1796 FIGQAINVSPKKVHY

-1859 EKAQYDKS
+1859 EEAQYDKS